1 MAAEALEGA
10 GGALGAEALEG
21 AAEYCRTVL
30 HAKRRIHECLTVLG
44 IMHQRRDQEVAAP
57 GAQRADEMHCAMVM
71 LNSGLLK
78 ALHVT
83 DSFHAHCHRECPELG
98 ALLDGG
104 DPPAAEEAAAAH
116 GDPDEGLA
124 SERYR
129 QLQAECVCRA
139 ESCCA
144 RWTRATATTRRA
156 RSAWRTSAAA
166 CVRGWGRPPTQGAAS
181 RRRAGR
187 ARAAAWLC
195 SAAPRAGSSCSSLS
209 WGAWRPPPRQGTGGG
224 LGGGPGAG
232 GAAARLVGGRPARR
246 RERGGGAARAAGAAR
261 RGRGTG
267 GAPGRGG
274 PAAAG

>member
-1 MAAEALEGA
+1 MESP
-10 GGALGAEALEG
+10 
-21 AAEYCRTVL
+21 RTVL

-139 ESCCA
+139 ELLRSLDA
-144 RWTRATATTRRA
+144 RHRDDETRAKRLEDECRGLRA
-156 RSAWRTSAAA
+156 RLGQAAYAGGGLPPASRPGTSCGVAVQRCAEGG
-166 CVRGWGRPPTQGAAS
+166 VVVLEPELGRLAAS
-181 RRRAGR
+181 SKSWRRAGR
-187 ARAAAWLC
+187 RPGSRWSSCAPRRRPPG
-195 SAAPRAGSSCSSLS
+195 AAPRARRRSGASCGSCS
-209 WGAWRPPPRQGTGGG
+209 
-224 LGGGPGAG
+224 
-232 GAAARLVGGRPARR
+232 AR
-246 RERGGGAARAAGAAR
+246 AR
-261 RGRGTG
+261 RGSRTRW
-267 GAPGRGG
+267 PSCCRT
-274 PAAAG
+274 